1 MSSVSSTAIV
11 HPEAPKTPPRR
22 FRWIRFSLLA
32 LLLCALSLLEPRVF
46 QFAVEHLI
54 RLIAWKQGAEVR
66 IASVQGSFWKP
77 VVLLN
82 SRWNY
87 DSADGSRLRL
97 DIERA
102 EGGFHWRDVFSK
114 TGRRWFR
121 HLTIHG
127 VTGNLECAEQTHGS
141 HSREEHEERAP
152 SWDWLPERVEIHNTN
167 FLATTNGNS
176 VRIVNGSCLLS
187 TINQG
192 HIRAEQLVVRQPWL
206 SHTFR
211 DVQGTSALQGSQ
223 IILAEV
229 ALEPGILVRSFSA
242 KLPELVNGRLDAKA
256 EIAAFGGVL
265 RVQAQTL
272 RRDGGRELEISVHPS
287 EIGIAPLANFL
298 KLSEAAGG
306 TIKTGRFT
314 FRGSPVNLPKAT
326 ATLRLEATNFQWESR
341 QWDSLVLGATL
352 LNRRLSIPELAL
364 HQGAN
369 RLNLNGELELPKAGE
384 SWWNSDFS
392 LNITARLENLT
403 DLSALMLPEFRYVAG
418 KMNIDG
424 SVRGT
429 DQKLSGA
436 MILSGADITWRNT
449 PIEELHAAIRLNGNE
464 MQIVNLEM
472 LDQDDFIRG
481 RGTIHLF
488 GQRQYSGE
496 VKANIQDLAKYAAIL
511 RPPIVPE
518 PLAGGGFVTWSGK
531 GSAKEHAGNFSAR
544 LHQLRTLGST
554 AAMLHPLSAL
564 LDGSYGGGGIE
575 FSRFSLAD
583 EESAFSAKAVVR
595 NKALSLTDI
604 RLTHGDEVWLEGS
617 ATLPLDIH
625 RAWPNTSPA
634 TLLTDGVPS
643 KVDLVARNLQL
654 RRASRLTG
662 WKWPI
667 EGVLNGTVK
676 AEGPI
681 GAIQSSGTL
690 TLKDGRIPLGWTGNH
705 LGAVD
710 AEMSLAGQTLTI
722 NAFHCQHSSGSYTA
736 TGEIDFTNI
745 RDTQL
750 KISVQSDK
758 FIFEPF
764 LDFPAGA
771 QLALDLNIAGPASAA
786 TVSGTAKVMAIR
798 PDAGVNTIYPT
809 VGLDLLW
816 SEKPNAPLPPLRR
829 YSTAPYANWKF
840 AVNTD
845 PTQRT
850 TVFRDSEL
858 STDLRLS
865 GTGAFPILTGTL
877 ELTGSAQIGGTKLA
891 IDSARLEFR
900 EAAQQDPAVMLLG
913 RGQVAGEPFYT
924 LITGTLT
931 HPIRV
936 VNAATPAL
944 TELAFAALAGQQ
956 HSPEA
961 FAMDRHLPELLHIDV
976 VPWPTIEVPTE
987 PPPAPEPEEAPEPAP
1002 EDEAA
1007 PAP

>member
-46 QFAVEHLI
+46 QFAVGHLI

-66 IASVQGSFWKP
+66 IASVQGSLWKP
-77 VVLLN
+77 VVLLD

-102 EGGFHWRDVFSK
+102 EGVFRWRDVFSK

-127 VTGNLECAEQTHGS
+127 VTGKLECAEQAHGS
-141 HSREEHEERAP
+141 HSREEREERAP
-152 SWDWLPERVEIHNTN
+152 SWDWLPERVEIHNAN

-298 KLSEAAGG
+298 QLSEAAGG

-314 FRGSPVNLPKAT
+314 FRGSPANLPKAT

-424 SVRGT
+424 SVRGK
-429 DQKLSGA
+429 DQKFSGA
-436 MILSGADITWRNT
+436 LILSGADITWRNT

-654 RRASRLTG
+654 RGASRLTG

-667 EGVLNGTVK
+667 EGVLNGAVK

-681 GAIQSSGTL
+681 GAHPVLGHADAEGRPDSSGL
-690 TLKDGRIPLGWTGNH
+690 DG
-705 LGAVD
+705 
-710 AEMSLAGQTLTI
+710 E
-722 NAFHCQHSSGSYTA
+722 SSGRSRC
-736 TGEIDFTNI
+736 
-745 RDTQL
+745 RDESRGADAHDQCL
-750 KISVQSDK
+750 
-758 FIFEPF
+758 P
-764 LDFPAGA
+764 LPA
-771 QLALDLNIAGPASAA
+771 QLRQLCSHGRDRLYEHPRHAVEDLGEVGQVYFRAVPRLVGRCTACAGSQHHRPRQRGDGERHGQGDSHQAGCRSECYISNRGSGSLVVREAQCAAPTAS
-786 TVSGTAKVMAIR
+786 
-798 PDAGVNTIYPT
+798 
-809 VGLDLLW
+809 
-816 SEKPNAPLPPLRR
+816 PLPDSPVRELEVRR
-829 YSTAPYANWKF
+829 QHRSH
-840 AVNTD
+840 
-845 PTQRT
+845 PT
-850 TVFRDSEL
+850 
-858 STDLRLS
+858 
-865 GTGAFPILTGTL
+865 
-877 ELTGSAQIGGTKLA
+877 
-891 IDSARLEFR
+891 
-900 EAAQQDPAVMLLG
+900 
-913 RGQVAGEPFYT
+913 
-924 LITGTLT
+924 
-931 HPIRV
+931 HHRV
-936 VNAATPAL
+936 
-944 TELAFAALAGQQ
+944 
-956 HSPEA
+956 
-961 FAMDRHLPELLHIDV
+961 R
-976 VPWPTIEVPTE
+976 
-987 PPPAPEPEEAPEPAP
+987 
-1002 EDEAA
+1002 
-1007 PAP
+1007 